1 MKQRTIT
8 PVDGSVY
15 VERELAAE
23 ETNEKALATAV
34 RAQTDWK
41 RCPVL
46 ERVKIVRRMVEWCVA
61 RAEELGAEL
70 SWQMGRPP
78 AQRPHEIRRGRPERA
93 HQRPRGGGPSGVLP
107 GGSRSAWC
115 WSWRHGTTRGSRR

>member
-23 ETNEKALATAV
+23 ETIEKALATAV

-41 RCPVL
+41 GCPVL

-70 SWQMGRPP
+70 SWQMGRPL
-78 AQRPHEIRRGRPERA
+78 AQSPNEIRRGFQERA
-93 HQRPRGGGPSGVLP
+93 LYLCGIAEEALADLGVGEKEGVERVL
-107 GGSRSAWC
+107 R
-115 WSWRHGTTRGSRR
+115 

>member
-1 MKQRTIT
+1 MKQRAIT
-8 PVDGSVY
+8 PFDGSVY

-23 ETNEKALATAV
+23 ETIEKALATAV

-61 RAEELGAEL
+61 RADELGAEL
-70 SWQMGRPP
+70 SWQMGRPLTQSP
-78 AQRPHEIRRGRPERA
+78 NEIRRGFQERA
-93 HQRPRGGGPSGVLP
+93 LYLCSIAEGALADIKLEPKAGFERLIRREPLGGV
-107 GGSRSAWC
+107 
-115 WSWRHGTTRGSRR
+115 